1 MSAINLSPDTDPTL
15 SALVDSTTRF
25 VSQNYLWL
33 QKHYT
38 FPNDTLKDL
47 EECRQRVPLNDAL
60 IVLLLAIVWTI
71 ARFSATKYILT
82 PFARVCGM
90 SKSETKKY
98 PECAWKFFYYLFTFS
113 ITLYLIFGQNC
124 CNYFSQ
130 RSLIWKDYSINDSIP
145 ANVRTLY
152 LIEISF
158 YIHSIYAVIFL
169 DEWRKDSLVMFSHH
183 IITLAL
189 LTLSLATKAHRVGVL
204 VLLLHDGC
212 DVAMEATK
220 CLLAFKSIGG
230 LFGKFMDVLS
240 GVGFILFLSSW
251 FVCRL
256 YWFPLKAIYSSSEY
270 FTQRTTKFPFMVVL
284 YSLLWLIL
292 AMDVYWFSFIVKIL
306 VNIITGK
313 SRVEDNREY
322 SEGQSDKAINQRA
335 VNGVHKRGKQKQH

>member
-90 SKSETKKY
+90 SRSETKKY

-251 FVCRL
+251 YVCL
-256 YWFPLKAIYSSSEY
+256 SP
-270 FTQRTTKFPFMVVL
+270 VL
-284 YSLLWLIL
+284 VPIESHLLE
-292 AMDVYWFSFIVKIL
+292 FRFIVKIL